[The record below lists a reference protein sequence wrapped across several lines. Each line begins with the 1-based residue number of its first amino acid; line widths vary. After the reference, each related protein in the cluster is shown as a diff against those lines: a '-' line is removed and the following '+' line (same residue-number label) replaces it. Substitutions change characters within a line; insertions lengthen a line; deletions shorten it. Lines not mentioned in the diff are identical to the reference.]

1 MADVAGE
8 REIIFTG
15 IGGQGI
21 QLMAKILAETAVHDG
36 RYAMLFGVYMGMMR
50 GGASESTV
58 VIGDHPIDTPPIIPH
73 CWGVVAMHP
82 QGLDETTAKL
92 RPGGL
97 VFANETLV
105 TRAPR
110 PDIRLLGVPATRL
123 AEQAGNIAGAG
134 MVLLGAFV
142 AATGLVA
149 IDGVV
154 ATMRA
159 ALPAH
164 RQARADENA
173 RLLALGAE
181 TVASYGAVSLTPAAA

>member
-21 QLMAKILAETAVHDG
+21 QLMAKILAETAVHEG

-58 VIGDHPIDTPPIIPH
+58 VVGDQPIDTPPIIPH

-105 TRAPR
+105 TRAPLSAAQR
-110 PDIRLLGVPATRL
+110 AASMSSLMAAPPLGELVTRTIMKRTLRL
-123 AEQAGNIAGAG
+123 A
-134 MVLLGAFV
+134 
-142 AATGLVA
+142 
-149 IDGVV
+149 
-154 ATMRA
+154 
-159 ALPAH
+159 PA
-164 RQARADENA
+164 
-173 RLLALGAE
+173 
-181 TVASYGAVSLTPAAA
+181 TPAALLPMAAPMPATWVPWPLMSETSPPLASARLFGAL